1 MTPRQRIIL
10 RHALGLTRESSPY
23 RNHYVTGP
31 GAEDFADCEALVA
44 AGLMRRYD
52 PSELSGGD
60 YIYVVTEAGREAL
73 REPAGARDA

>member
-31 GAEDFADCEALVA
+31 GSEYFADCESLVT
-44 AGLMRRYD
+44 AGLMRRYGT
-52 PSELSGGD
+52 PPD
-60 YIYVVTEAGREAL
+60 YYTYVVTEAGREAL
-73 REPAGARDA
+73 REPDEQEG